1 MTRPRLLG
9 LYSPHPGSGKSHIA
23 RTLLIAQGW
32 SIISFAEP
40 IKEMFISFMSSA
52 GYDDAHIDD
61 MLSTEKE
68 ARIPE
73 LGVSPRH
80 MLQTLGVEWARECIG
95 PNVWVHIWE
104 ERVTKALEAGRNV
117 VCDDVRFPNEFAAV
131 KLMGGEMWWVNRPTD
146 RFATDQF
153 VQTSHASEGALNN
166 HEFDHRVLNEGTL
179 ADLEDLI
186 LNELAANPVEVKA

>member
-1 MTRPRLLG
+1 MTSPRLIG
-9 LYSPHPGSGKSHIA
+9 LYSPRPQSGKSHIA

-61 MLSTEKE
+61 MLTTEKE

-80 MLQTLGVEWARECIG
+80 MLQTLGTEWGRECIS
-95 PNVWVHIWE
+95 PDVWVSVWE
-104 ERVTKALEAGRNV
+104 ERVSKSLGAGRNV

-131 KLMGGEMWWVNRPTD
+131 KLMGGDMWWVNRP
-146 RFATDQF
+146 TDQF

-166 HEFDHRVLNEGTL
+166 HNFDHRVPNEGTL
-179 ADLEDLI
+179 AELENLI
-186 LNELAANPVEVKA
+186 LNELAADLVEVKA